1 MTLESGVNALLVYKE
16 NQVISDNPSGARQT
30 ADRLKKERS
39 RTALLEAAGTLFSES
54 GWSGTRVE
62 DVARLA
68 GVSSATA
75 FNHFPTKFALIGHVF
90 APILH
95 EVLEEERKQG
105 QVPSTVEAL
114 VRHVSRLS
122 VALRAHSN
130 RALTVAFTG
139 ALQEYTARVGGQPNP
154 ADANDPRII
163 VPIPTRLTELIEQAQ
178 ASPDTR
184 TFPPARDFATQVTNL
199 LLLRCLTRPQE
210 SAADSAEV
218 VLTIIFGVLRPEILV
233 AAGRDG
239 RPFRD
244 DVERLTGS

>member
-1 MTLESGVNALLVYKE
+1 M
-16 NQVISDNPSGARQT
+16 SDNPTGARRT

-39 RTALLEAAGTLFSES
+39 RTALLEAAGTLFARS

-68 GVSSATA
+68 GVSPATA

-90 APILH
+90 APILRG
-95 EVLEEERKQG
+95 VLDKEQEQG
-105 QVPSTVEAL
+105 PVSSTVEAL
-114 VRHVSRLS
+114 IRHVCRLA
-122 VALRAHSN
+122 VALRADSN

-139 ALQEYTARVGGQPNP
+139 ALQEYTARVGGQPDP
-154 ADANDPRII
+154 ADENDPRII
-163 VPIPTRLTELIEQAQ
+163 SPIPTRLTELIQQAQ
-178 ASPDTR
+178 ASPDAR

-233 AAGRDG
+233 AAGREG

-244 DVERLTGS
+244 DVERLTS